1 MNATNSGNIL
11 NALQNYIGPV
21 SVFEDVLQPECNL
34 LCVLQDHSS
43 MKAEQGKCGQLRSTL
58 RE

>member
-43 MKAEQGKCGQLRSTL
+43 MKAEQGKCGQL
-58 RE
+58 